1 MKRAWLPW
9 RGWWATPLAIYAVTR
24 LVAVLMVLVAAPG
37 RKVRIEG
44 VAGYHTT
51 VVAHRVPSYWEVMTS
66 WDGQW
71 YWGIVRDGYAATA
84 LSPAGAPAQTNLAF
98 FPLFPTVV
106 RTLMQLTGGS
116 FPVVATTFNL
126 VVGAAAVVVVYGLV
140 ADCVD
145 SRRARV
151 CVLLLCCFVSAPI
164 LQAAYTE
171 SLALL
176 LVASALWL
184 LHRQHYLWCI
194 LPVVLLGLTRN
205 LAPVLV
211 VVVIAHWLNL
221 VRASRTSRARAT
233 VPHARLAVLSLASV
247 LAVGLWPALAAL
259 HTGEPTAY
267 TTTMRAWPGFTGSLL
282 VPPWVATVVEYPG
295 LGVLVLVALVG
306 LAGALVVLPGR
317 RRWGLELGAWGA
329 VYPLYILAT
338 TNPSFSFFR
347 YLLLAF
353 PLGLFWA
360 PDTDSVRQ
368 LWRQRVA
375 IGLCVLLGLVA
386 QWFWV
391 DKVLVYAGPHRGWG
405 YP

>member
-1 MKRAWLPW
+1 MRRAWLPW
-9 RGWWATPLAIYAVTR
+9 RSWWATPLAIYAVTR
-24 LVAVLMVLVAAPG
+24 VVALLMVLVAAPG

-44 VAGYHTT
+44 VPGYHTT
-51 VVAHRVPSYWEVMTS
+51 VPTHGVPSYWDVMTS
-66 WDGQW
+66 WDAQW
-71 YWGIVRDGYAATA
+71 YWGIVRDGYASSA
-84 LSPAGAPAQTNLAF
+84 LGPTGTPAQTNLAF

-106 RTLMQLTGGS
+106 RALMQLTGGS
-116 FPVVATTFNL
+116 FPVVATTLSL
-126 VVGAAAVVVVYGLV
+126 VAGGAAVVVVYGLV

-145 SRRARV
+145 VRRARV

-184 LHRQHYLWCI
+184 LHRQRYLWCV

-205 LAPVLV
+205 LVPVLV
-211 VVVIAHWLNL
+211 VVVVAHWLNL
-221 VRASRTSRARAT
+221 VRASRARASL
-233 VPHARLAVLSLASV
+233 PHGRLAVLAVASV
-247 LAVGLWPALAAL
+247 LAIGLWPALAAV
-259 HTGEPTAY
+259 HTGEPAAY
-267 TTTMRAWPGFTGSLL
+267 TTTVAAWPGFTGS
-282 VPPWVATVVEYPG
+282 VFAPPWFATVVEYPG
-295 LGVLVLVALVG
+295 LGVLVLMSLIALG
-306 LAGALVVLPGR
+306 GAVMLLPGR
-317 RRWGLELGAWGA
+317 RRWGVELGTWGA

-347 YLLLAF
+347 YLLLAV
-353 PLGLFWA
+353 PLGLLWA

-368 LWRQRVA
+368 LRRQRVA
-375 IGLCVLLGLVA
+375 IGLCVVLGLVA

-391 DKVLVYAGPHRGWG
+391 DKVLAYAGPHGGWG